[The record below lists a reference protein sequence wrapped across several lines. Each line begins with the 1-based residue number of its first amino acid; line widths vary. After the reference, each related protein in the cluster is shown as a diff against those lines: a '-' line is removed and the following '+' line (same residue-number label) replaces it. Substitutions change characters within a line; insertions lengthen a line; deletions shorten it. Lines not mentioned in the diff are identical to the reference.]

1 MKRLLVYG
9 GLVAG
14 IILVAFGIASIVLGI
29 SGRNEVTNDLK
40 QEKITASADMNP
52 TAIKAEVQ
60 RAGLTNIPLPSCSLA
75 DNQPIN
81 SGSDAKCFAQYMRV
95 HTLLATNGVVY
106 AQMPQYASADGKGT
120 NNAADAV
127 MQNGKPQSNP
137 NRAIWVTYTALTGA
151 LNMSY
156 FATQV
161 GLFSIIMGI
170 ALLLTGIGLIVLD
183 LALLARSAS
192 PKEAP
197 AGGAAAPVR
206 AQPA

>member
-9 GLVAG
+9 GLLAG
-14 IILVAFGIASIVLGI
+14 IVLVAFGVASIVLGI

-40 QEKITASADMNP
+40 QEKIIGSADMTP
-52 TAIKAEVQ
+52 KAIAAEAQ
-60 RAGLTNIPLPSCSLA
+60 KAGLQNVSLPSCSVA
-75 DNQPIN
+75 GQAVD
-81 SGSDAKCFAQYMRV
+81 SGSRAKCFAQYMRV
-95 HTLLATNGVVY
+95 HTLLATGGALY
-106 AQMPQYASADGKGT
+106 AQMPQYATADGKGT
-120 NNAADAV
+120 NDAT
-127 MQNGKPQSNP
+127 QALTKNGKPQSNP

-183 LALLARSAS
+183 LALLAQRAK
-192 PKEAP
+192 PREAAAATAGGTARPAP
-197 AGGAAAPVR
+197 A
-206 AQPA
+206 

>member
-14 IILVAFGIASIVLGI
+14 IVLIAFGIASIVLGI

-40 QEKITASADMNP
+40 QEKIVGSADMTP
-52 TAIKAEVQ
+52 KAIAAEAQ
-60 RAGLTNIPLPSCSLA
+60 KAGLQNVSLPSCSVA
-75 DNQPIN
+75 GQSVD
-81 SGSDAKCFAQYMRV
+81 SGSRAKCFAQYMRV
-95 HTLLATNGVVY
+95 HTLLATGGAVY
-106 AQMPQYASADGKGT
+106 AQMPQYATADGKGT
-120 NNAADAV
+120 NDPTQAV
-127 MQNGKPQSNP
+127 QQNGKPQSNP

-170 ALLLTGIGLIVLD
+170 ALLLTGIGLVVLD
-183 LALLARSAS
+183 LSLLAKGTKPREA
-192 PKEAP
+192 EAP
-197 AGGAAAPVR
+197 GGAAHPAP
-206 AQPA
+206 A